1 MNNIKQQID
10 LILATFILA
19 ACCGTKKSDVT
30 GNVPVYEAE
39 ASDKISLQYEEFKK
53 LAGNK
58 VYFTFDS
65 SILSKEAKD
74 ILIKQAEWLKANPSI
89 IADVEGYCDEIGTD
103 EYNFALGLRRAK
115 AVKNFLEK
123 YGVEQ
128 ERLKVISY
136 GKLNPAKL
144 GHNKEAHRANRRAV
158 TVVIK

>member
-1 MNNIKQQID
+1 MGNIEQQIG
-10 LILATFILA
+10 LILTTFILA

-30 GNVPVYEAE
+30 GDVPVYEAE
-39 ASDKISLQYEEFKK
+39 ASDKILLQYEEFKK

-65 SILSKEAKD
+65 SVLSKKAKD
-74 ILIKQAEWLKANPSI
+74 ILIKQAEWLKAHPGT
-89 IADVEGYCDEIGTD
+89 IADVEGYCDEIGTY

-136 GKLNPAKL
+136 GN
-144 GHNKEAHRANRRAV
+144 
-158 TVVIK
+158 